1 MPLSSLAV
9 FLRSQGPETPGGSWA
24 ATAGG
29 LRPRPSGPMAAAS
42 DKSGQGSQEHGGCGC
57 PPQCSPERPPL
68 STTVQCHRRCRRLGF
83 MDTFRPPPQPSRMKL
98 CSVPVTPDPGFPP
111 QGQPLFSLPPAREVR
126 PDAPSGQHSFSPPSS
141 QAPPLPFQGAGHKK
155 GLLGGPPAPRP
166 LPPGSAGHGTQ
177 THPGHDGRA
186 LHGAC
191 SPSPGAVLSPGRGG
205 GFFGWPPLVSSGV
218 GAQTRPVGAV
228 APGPQSLWVF
238 GLRGSG
244 NEAVGRQPVRRAVQ
258 RGEARVGGGRVCS
271 TGGRRDKEQLCQRDG
286 DLTSRITPL

>member
-141 QAPPLPFQGAGHKK
+141 QAPPLPFQGSRPQERPSGRAP
-155 GLLGGPPAPRP
+155 GPPAPTAWQRRP
-166 LPPGSAGHGTQ
+166 R
-177 THPGHDGRA
+177 HPN
-186 LHGAC
+186 
-191 SPSPGAVLSPGRGG
+191 SPGARWPSSARSLFPISRSCSFSRQRRRIFRVASFSFLWSRGTDKACGGCGPWSSVAVGLWSAGLWERSRRQAARKTSCPAGRGTS
-205 GFFGWPPLVSSGV
+205 GWG
-218 GAQTRPVGAV
+218 
-228 APGPQSLWVF
+228 QSLQH
-238 GLRGSG
+238 RGTEG
-244 NEAVGRQPVRRAVQ
+244 
-258 RGEARVGGGRVCS
+258 
-271 TGGRRDKEQLCQRDG
+271 
-286 DLTSRITPL
+286 